1 MDEFIRKIYYG
12 MIILGFALILICGY
26 CTMEGAEEKKLVEK
40 TPIKMEQENDAV
52 QNYYFDM
59 SDMTV
64 YGVDVAFFSHHQFIR
79 VYADDEE
86 IYTQTKGGGIW
97 GRTPGSMWNIVG
109 IPYGTEELRIEVDAA
124 YTSVQYEEHKFY
136 FGEALEMYKSILKG
150 SLVSMLVS
158 VVLVILGVAMV
169 IYGTL
174 ANRRVYVGRS
184 VVYLG
189 LFITIFGLW
198 SFNETDGAT
207 LLFNHRITSAFSA
220 FVFLITMAASFLL
233 FVREFMCIDENI
245 IWKIICFLSVIN
257 YIVCLGLQFT
267 GIMDLKE
274 TVLVTHIIM
283 LISILYVILALVH
296 KVIKKQITHNLKN
309 NLIALIVLIISA
321 LVDMTFY
328 YLGMMDGDF
337 FGRFI
342 FLLFA
347 IILGREAT
355 SNSMKMLERGKK
367 AQIYEELA
375 ITDSLTH
382 LYNRNCY
389 EMDEQE
395 MEKKTGVLI
404 VTFDLNDLKKCND
417 TMGHS
422 EGDKY
427 IKTAANLIET
437 IFIEYGKCYRVGGDE
452 FQVLIEKGRTC
463 PIEDLLAQLYR
474 EEGRYNENGAK
485 FPIHIAAGYALYD
498 AEQDSNIKS
507 ACSRADEMMYA
518 NKRNYKECQSA
529 LG

>member
-1 MDEFIRKIYYG
+1 MDEFVRKLYYG

-26 CTMEGAEEKKLVEK
+26 CTMDGSEEKSLTER
-40 TPIKMEQENDAV
+40 TPIKMEQISDAV

-64 YGVDVAFFSHHQFIR
+64 YGIDVAFFSHHQFIR
-79 VYADDEE
+79 VFADDEE

-97 GRTPGSMWNIVG
+97 GKTPGSMWNVVG

-124 YTSVQYEEHKFY
+124 YPSVQYEEHKFY
-136 FGEALEMYKSILKG
+136 FGESLEMYKSILKS

-158 VVLVILGVAMV
+158 FVLVIVGATMV

-184 VVYLG
+184 LVYLG
-189 LFITIFGLW
+189 IFITIFGLW

-207 LLFNHRITSAFSA
+207 ILFNHRITSAFSA
-220 FVFLITMAASFLL
+220 FIFLMTMSASFLL
-233 FVREFMCIDENI
+233 FVREFMSIEESFV
-245 IWKIICFLSVIN
+245 WKIICFLSVIN
-257 YIVCLGLQFT
+257 YVVCLGLQFA

-283 LISILYVILALVH
+283 LISILYVILALVQ

-309 NLIALIVLIISA
+309 NLIALIVLIIAA
-321 LVDMTFY
+321 LVDMAFY
-328 YLGMMDGDF
+328 YLGVMDGDLL
-337 FGRFI
+337 GRFI

-355 SNSMKMLERGKK
+355 SNSMKILERGRK

-395 MEKKTGVLI
+395 MEKRNGVLVI
-404 VTFDLNDLKKCND
+404 AFDLNDLKKCND
-417 TMGHS
+417 TLGHS

-427 IKTAANLIET
+427 IKAAANMIET
-437 IFIEYGKCYRVGGDE
+437 VFSEYGKCYRIGGDE

-463 PIEDLLAQLYR
+463 PIEDLLTQLYR
-474 EEGRYNENGAK
+474 EEERYNGSGAR
-485 FPIHIAAGYALYD
+485 FLIHIAAGYALYD
-498 AEQDSNIKS
+498 TEKDSTIKN

-518 NKRNYKECQSA
+518 NKRQYKKRQST
-529 LG
+529 